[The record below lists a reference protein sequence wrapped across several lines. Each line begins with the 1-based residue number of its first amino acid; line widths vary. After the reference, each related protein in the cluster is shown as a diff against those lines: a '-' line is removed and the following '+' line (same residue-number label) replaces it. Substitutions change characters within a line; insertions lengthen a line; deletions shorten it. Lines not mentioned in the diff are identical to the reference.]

1 MDLLYSA
8 FLCITYGSCRFHLRY
23 NCIWES
29 HLWRVSACFSALRWR
44 RCPTWCGPH
53 LPRPYPGTSTTHT
66 HTHTN
71 RLMLSHNPQN
81 TETFTIKI
89 LHNYRMTDSKR
100 QSQFAWYNH
109 SIKIRHLLNNDCA
122 RLCIIHL
129 ISSQNCSRYELNS
142 CTFTSISNNFKHSTF
157 ISVWKMEWLCRSA
170 TEMAQNQT
178 QATLWEFSFLFFTRL

>member
-1 MDLLYSA
+1 MSNMMWSSSPA
-8 FLCITYGSCRFHLRY
+8 
-23 NCIWES
+23 
-29 HLWRVSACFSALRWR
+29 
-44 RCPTWCGPH
+44 P
-53 LPRPYPGTSTTHT
+53 LPWDFNYT

-71 RLMLSHNPQN
+71 RLMLSHDPQN

-122 RLCIIHL
+122 RLNELCT
-129 ISSQNCSRYELNS
+129 ISSQNCRRYNELNS
-142 CTFTSISNNFKHSTF
+142 CTFTSISNNFKRSTF
-157 ISVWKMEWLCRSA
+157 ISVWKMEWLCGSA